1 MNLRNILVGVK
12 SIGAYAPKNILTNKD
27 FESMVDTTDEWI
39 TRRTGIKQR
48 HIASNEEFTSDLA
61 YNAGKIALERAGLEA
76 KDLDAIIVATLS
88 PDYFAMPS
96 TACVVAKKLG
106 VSDIMAFDISAACTG
121 FIYLL
126 EVARGLILSGKKN
139 ILIIG
144 AEKISSILDYSDRST
159 CVLFGDGAG
168 AAVVSV
174 VEKNP
179 IIDIHTASNGEYED
193 YLYTK
198 RGQDFNNPIGLKL
211 EMRGNEVFKV
221 AVNTLANDVEDILKK
236 NNIKPNDIDLF
247 IPHQA
252 NLRIIKHVQEKLGFS
267 DSQCAL
273 CVDKYGNTSA
283 ASIPMAM
290 NDMYE
295 QGRLKNGSLI
305 LLDAFGGGF
314 TWGSA
319 LLYFDGK

>member
-1 MNLRNILVGVK
+1 MSSQDILVGIK
-12 SIGAYAPKNILTNKD
+12 SVGAYFPKQVLTNKD
-27 FESMVDTTDEWI
+27 FENMVDTTDEWI

-48 HIASNEEFTSDLA
+48 YIADKNELTSDLA
-61 YNAGKIALERAGLEA
+61 YNAGKLALERAGLEA

-126 EVARGLILSGKKN
+126 EVARGLILGGKNN

-144 AEKISSILDYSDRST
+144 AEKISSIIDYSDRST
-159 CVLFGDGAG
+159 CILFGDGAG
-168 AAVVSV
+168 AAVVSRV
-174 VEKNP
+174 TQNH
-179 IIDIHTASNGEYED
+179 IIDIHTSSNGEYED

-198 RGQDFNNPIGLKL
+198 RANYYNEPIGLKL
-211 EMRGNEVFKV
+211 EMQGNEVFKV
-221 AVNTLANDVEDILKK
+221 AVNTLTSDVEEILKK
-236 NNIKPNDIDLF
+236 NHIKPGDIDLF

-267 DSQCAL
+267 DKQCAL

-295 QGRLKNGSLI
+295 QGRLKNGSLM

-319 LLYFDGK
+319 LLYFDGN